1 MDSLLSHLLDAAS
14 RAPSAHN
21 TQPWALRWLGD
32 SLEIAPRAD
41 RSLPAIDPEGVETL
55 HALGACLENVSLTL
69 GHLGFV
75 ARYEVDLRGGV
86 VVRWTPS
93 EGPRPDPSLYRM
105 IPIRRTSRLPYGREP
120 IGADDLA
127 AISAAVAPPCSLAIL
142 ERPDDVMAVRRLVAE
157 ATVEQLRERAVS
169 AELYEWVRFSRR
181 DRRWFRD
188 GLNAAC
194 LGWSRAEAAVLRV
207 LLSPRALRLG
217 GSPLARFLGGDL
229 AKNAPEAPALALLIV
244 DGDSAARRIEAGRS
258 LQRAWLTAASR
269 GLATHPISAA
279 VDQPGTRP
287 AVLARFGVPEG
298 WSHVNLFRLGISG
311 ESARSPRLPVDEILG

>member
-244 DGDSAARRIEAGRS
+244 DGDSGEADRGGAVPATSVAHGGLSRARDASDQRGRRPAGDPAGGPRAVWRARGMVAREPVPIGDLGGVGPESSAAGR
-258 LQRAWLTAASR
+258 
-269 GLATHPISAA
+269 
-279 VDQPGTRP
+279 
-287 AVLARFGVPEG
+287 
-298 WSHVNLFRLGISG
+298 
-311 ESARSPRLPVDEILG
+311 